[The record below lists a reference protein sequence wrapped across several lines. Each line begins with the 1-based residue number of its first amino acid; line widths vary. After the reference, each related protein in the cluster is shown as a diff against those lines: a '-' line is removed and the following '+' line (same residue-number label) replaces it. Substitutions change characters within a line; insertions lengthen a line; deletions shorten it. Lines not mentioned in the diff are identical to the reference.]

1 MKTPLLLIL
10 SLSVVLTSC
19 KKDSEPSYR
28 GLITEKGMVVSAHPI
43 ASEIGNQVLIKGG
56 NAVDAA
62 CAVEFA
68 LAVCYPAAGNIGG
81 GGFWII
87 RDSAGSV
94 STLDFR
100 EKAPA
105 EASRNMFLDD
115 EGNVIRGK
123 STRTILASGV
133 PGTVAGMVVGQGK
146 YGKLAWAE
154 LIQPSIDLAEKG
166 FPVSKRQAQSLN
178 SIRRSILERNTWRPP
193 FFKETLWKEGDS
205 LKQIDL
211 AETLIRI
218 RDFGLDGFYKG
229 ETADLIVQ
237 QMQESG
243 GLVSHKDLE
252 DYKAIWRD
260 AISGKYKEYEYY
272 SMPPPSSGG
281 IALAQ
286 LMTIISE
293 YPIKQYGFHS
303 PRTVHLMAETERR
316 VYADRAE
323 WLGDSDFFDV
333 PVSELLD
340 VDYLKAKSSSI
351 DQKHASNSA
360 DIQAMQYIDKE
371 SEETTHYSV
380 VDQWGNAVSAT
391 TTLNGGYGNR
401 IVVKGAGFFLNN
413 EMDDFSSKPG
423 SPNIYGLIGG
433 EANAIEPGKRMLSSM
448 TPTILTHNGSLFMV
462 VGSPGGSTII
472 TSVFQ
477 TVLNV
482 VEFDMG
488 MQEAV
493 DAGRFHH
500 QCWPDQ
506 IYMEANSIDSLAQSK
521 LIQMGHSIKSR
532 GAIGRVDAIL
542 VLPDGRL
549 EAGADKRGDDAAR
562 GY

>member
-1 MKTPLLLIL
+1 MKTPLFLLFALLL
-10 SLSVVLTSC
+10 SISSC
-19 KKDSEPSYR
+19 QNNSDPSYR
-28 GLITEKGMVVSAHPI
+28 GLITDNGMVVSAHPI
-43 ASEIGNQVLIKGG
+43 ASEIGKRILIQGG
-56 NAVDAA
+56 NAMDAA

-87 RDSAGSV
+87 RESGGAI
-94 STLDFR
+94 STLDYR

-105 EASRNMFLDD
+105 AASRNMFLDD
-115 EGNVIRGK
+115 AGDVIKGK
-123 STRTILASGV
+123 STRTIFASGV
-133 PGTVAGMVVGQGK
+133 PGTVAGMVAGQEK
-146 YGKLAWAE
+146 YGKLDWAD
-154 LIQPSIDLAEKG
+154 LIQPAIDLASNG
-166 FPVSKRQAQSLN
+166 FPVTKKQAQSLN
-178 SIRRSILERNTWRPP
+178 SIRRSILERNSWRPP
-193 FFKETLWKEGDS
+193 FFKETIWKEGDS
-205 LKQIDL
+205 LLQADL
-211 AETLIRI
+211 ATTLIRI
-218 RDFGLDGFYKG
+218 RDYGRDGFYKG

-237 QMQESG
+237 QMEEYG
-243 GLVSHKDLE
+243 GLINHKDLE
-252 DYKAIWRD
+252 NYKAIWRKP
-260 AISGKYKEYEYY
+260 ILGEYKQYEYF

-286 LMTIISE
+286 LLSIVSE
-293 YPIKQYGFHS
+293 YPLKRYGFHS
-303 PRTVHLMAETERR
+303 PRTVHVMAEAERR

-323 WLGDSDFFDV
+323 WLGDSDFFNV
-333 PVSELLD
+333 PVSQLLD
-340 VDYLKAKSSSI
+340 ADYLSGSIISI
-351 DQKHASNSA
+351 DQKQATNSE
-360 DIQAMQYIDKE
+360 DVNPMQYSDNE

-380 VDQWGNAVSAT
+380 VDQWGNAVAAT

-401 IVVKGAGFFLNN
+401 IIVKEGGFFLNN

-423 SPNIYGLIGG
+423 FPNIYGLIGG

-448 TPTILTHNGSLFMV
+448 TPTILTLNGDLFMV

-477 TVLNV
+477 TILNV
-482 VEFDMG
+482 VDFGMG

-506 IYMEANSIDSLAQSK
+506 ISVESKALDSLAQSK
-521 LIQMGHSIKSR
+521 LLSMGHVIKKR

-542 VLPDGRL
+542 VLQDGRL
-549 EAGADKRGDDAAR
+549 EAGADKRGDDAAK